1 MAKAAREFQ
10 VFAKPGGAVEAEA
23 PPFQGL
29 GGNDPLS
36 AGAVGVPYP
45 SRRFLAAYRNS

>member
-10 VFAKPGGAVEAEA
+10 VFAKPGGAVETEG

-45 SRRFLAAYRNS
+45 NRRFLAAYWNS